1 VLAESVRQL
10 AAAMASC
17 DAFRWRIVVV
27 DNGSTDGTDA
37 VGRGL
42 AEQHEFVRWLH
53 LDRPGRGGAL
63 HKTWSETDAQFSL
76 YMDVDLST
84 DLAAVPEAVRLLDEG
99 ADVVTGSRLRGDSQ
113 ITRCFR
119 REALS
124 RIYNRLVRRVLGTR
138 SFDDAQCGFKGVRIA
153 TVRPLL
159 ALVQDRDWFFDTE
172 LLVLAE
178 YAGLCVRTMP
188 IVWVEDP
195 DSRVHVPA
203 TIWQD
208 LRGVARLRRTARRLV
223 REYEL

>member
-1 VLAESVRQL
+1 MLGDSVRRL
-10 AAAMASC
+10 AAAMTPC
-17 DAFRWRIVVV
+17 DEFRWRIVVV

-37 VGRGL
+37 VGRQL
-42 AEQHEFVRWLH
+42 AETNAFVRFLH

-84 DLAAVPEAVRLLDEG
+84 DLAAIPEAVRLLDEG
-99 ADVVTGSRLRGDSQ
+99 ADVVTGSRIRPDSQ

-119 REALS
+119 REVLS
-124 RIYNRLVRRVLGTR
+124 RIYNRLIRWVLATR

-153 TVRPLL
+153 AIRPLL

-188 IVWVEDP
+188 ITWTEDL
-195 DSRVHVPA
+195 DSRVNVSA

-208 LRGVARLRRTARRLV
+208 LRGLARLRRTARRLSRSV
-223 REYEL
+223 